1 MKSSKAQLQ
10 KHSMSYLINQAK
22 DFDMIFSTMFHGA
35 CLTGLKH
42 NSQKLKSRISG
53 PTKEGICTR
62 HRSLSQTTGVVI
74 VINIIKECHAK
85 YELYPLINKSQ
96 TQNVE
101 GLQIR

>member
-1 MKSSKAQLQ
+1 
-10 KHSMSYLINQAK
+10 MSYLINQAK
-22 DFDMIFSTMFHGA
+22 DLNMIFSTMFHGA

-53 PTKEGICTR
+53 PTKEGICTS
-62 HRSLSQTTGVVI
+62 HKSLSQTTGV

-101 GLQIR
+101 DLQIR